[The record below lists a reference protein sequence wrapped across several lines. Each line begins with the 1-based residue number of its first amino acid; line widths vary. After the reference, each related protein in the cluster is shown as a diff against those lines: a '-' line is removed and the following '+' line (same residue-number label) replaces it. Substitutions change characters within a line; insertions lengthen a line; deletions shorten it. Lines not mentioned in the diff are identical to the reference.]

1 MSTLK
6 PAQWLQVINGV
17 GIDHDNPERLGYYL
31 SALSYSTE
39 QVSDRTDLQDLAD
52 REAEHFLGQYE
63 SPAEF
68 ARESLTNAYS
78 YELEALPTMI
88 QTAIDWAQVWDQ
100 DYRHDCLDVE
110 INDPD
115 GYHWLIWHN
124 H

>member
-1 MSTLK
+1 MNPTEWANLATRSE
-6 PAQWLQVINGV
+6 
-17 GIDHDNPERLGYYL
+17 IDHEDPTRLGYYL
-31 SALSYSTE
+31 SALGYTLD
-39 QVSDRTDLQDLAD
+39 QVADRNDLQAVAD

-68 ARESLTNAYS
+68 ARESLSNAYG

-88 QTAIDWAQVWDQ
+88 QNAIDWSRVWDQ

-110 INDPD
+110 IQDPE